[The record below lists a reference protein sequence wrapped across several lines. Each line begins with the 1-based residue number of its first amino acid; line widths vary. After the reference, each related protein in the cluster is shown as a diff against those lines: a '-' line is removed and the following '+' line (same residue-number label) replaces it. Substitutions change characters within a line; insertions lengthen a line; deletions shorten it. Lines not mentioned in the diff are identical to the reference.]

1 MVYNSSTWNF
11 PKNMGWNGEQ
21 SADSLITEAHSLSCK
36 LTKLFFAD
44 CISCMYTFF
53 KLVLHMAGMHVS
65 LAVSYP
71 SALYPSL
78 LYSGSRPFQ
87 LTFRFDCARYS
98 TVENKCVFISLI
110 RRKRYLSLLGGVVFI
125 TIRQASGAQKSA
137 VARRCE
143 GSELSREKKNWKH
156 AWVIG
161 I

>member
-1 MVYNSSTWNF
+1 MEF
-11 PKNMGWNGEQ
+11 PKKYGLKWG
-21 SADSLITEAHSLSCK
+21 AKCWLSHNR
-36 LTKLFFAD
+36 
-44 CISCMYTFF
+44 STFVILQAYKVILCRLYFLHVYVF

-98 TVENKCVFISLI
+98 TAENKCIFISLI
-110 RRKRYLSLLGGVVFI
+110 RWKRHLSLLGGVVFI